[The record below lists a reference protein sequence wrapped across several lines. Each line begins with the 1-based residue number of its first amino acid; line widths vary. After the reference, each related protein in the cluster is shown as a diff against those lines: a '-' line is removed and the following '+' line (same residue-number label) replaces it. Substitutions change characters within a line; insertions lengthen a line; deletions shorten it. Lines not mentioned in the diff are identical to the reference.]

1 MKLTFMVVLMALTGS
16 TIYITGFL
24 RLSFRWLPTG
34 GGLFLYRYDL
44 ITWIV
49 RFVLNFA
56 FFQFVPLLS
65 SAFSQ
70 SENRSKTELLL
81 ILLWMLLAEIIRK
94 KVQGMLLPADGSSF
108 NRGIGRFTL
117 MDYAYDTS
125 HLVWIGYL
133 ICSKLPDD
141 KSLSITFAVL
151 WFLCF
156 AKLVLSAVNRYF
168 ASYSFHTARN
178 PLVIAGYMTK
188 VMDKYNR
195 DGDGRSA
202 VPANDMSSCKFVVMG
217 EDALVVPDNDK
228 EKKPKPVTTPGYGY
242 GVGRR
247 VVVAGGGHQHQAT
260 YCDEN
265 EQKHLHLCI
274 AEPDDYSNKEWPLVT
289 VKTIWEMRE
298 KHKHIFHGKR
308 GDFLEDLCLSF
319 SLFKMLRRR
328 FEHYPMVEVGSDMA
342 RAMMLDGLLK
352 LNFSSPGS
360 NSSHDQLQRP
370 FQVLLMELELLK
382 NYYQQA
388 AAPVVMSQPILF
400 CINFLSSIIFLDFF
414 TVAVVDILIVNKDA
428 APLYCRIMGWGRTPV
443 SSPSLILSL
452 TMLLVLTVILIEAHD
467 FWTSFVFSDWNIV
480 RMLCSYDRP
489 SRRWLQKIY
498 SVVIYIRYCLLS
510 SSKNKM
516 TIYQVSILD
525 ACGPIDKHFTRTS
538 QVTLPASATAQI
550 IQALC
555 SCDIINRSTG
565 AINLPAGI
573 DSNQMTTTE
582 AILAWHLATELLE
595 TTTMDS
601 QKKQCRR
608 PPAGADNRRIAS
620 VLSKYCVHLV
630 VHLPELLPDEETW
643 VSSCYEETRSCLDHA
658 SRRCG
663 CRACPP
669 SRRCRK
675 KKIAKTA
682 MSGDQWEDSFRDPT
696 VRRGVKLFHRLRE
709 KPADEAWDELARL
722 WVHLVIYLAPSNDVQ
737 GHAKALASW
746 GADLITCLW
755 ALCTHA
761 GITRQPPPEQHD
773 VEVHDQQQID
783 IVVTH
788 RQPTLN
794 QDDDNSIYV

>member
-1 MKLTFMVVLMALTGS
+1 MKLTFMVVLMALMGS
-16 TIYITGFL
+16 IIYSTGFL
-24 RLSFRWLPTG
+24 RLSFRRLPTCG
-34 GGLFLYRYDL
+34 GMFLYRYDL
-44 ITWIV
+44 TRIV
-49 RFVLNFA
+49 RFVLNFV

-94 KVQGMLLPADGSSF
+94 KVQGMLLPTDGSSF

-117 MDYAYDTS
+117 MDYAYDT
-125 HLVWIGYL
+125 L
-133 ICSKLPDD
+133 
-141 KSLSITFAVL
+141 
-151 WFLCF
+151 
-156 AKLVLSAVNRYF
+156 LVLSAVNRWF

-202 VPANDMSSCKFVVMG
+202 VPANDMSNCKFVVM
-217 EDALVVPDNDK
+217 
-228 EKKPKPVTTPGYGY
+228 
-242 GVGRR
+242 GRR

-260 YCDEN
+260 YCNEN

-274 AEPDDYSNKEWPLVT
+274 AEPDDYSNSDSNKEWPLVT

-298 KHKHIFHGKR
+298 KHKNIFHGKI

-319 SLFKMLRRR
+319 SLFKMLRRQ

-400 CINFLSSIIFLDFF
+400 CTNFLSSIIFLYFF
-414 TVAVVDILIVNKDA
+414 IDAVVDILIVNKDA

-443 SSPSLILSL
+443 NSPSLILSL

-467 FWTSFVFSDWNIV
+467 FLTSFVFSDWNIV

-498 SVVIYIRYCLLS
+498 SVVIYIRSCLLS

-516 TIYQVSILD
+516 TICQVSILD
-525 ACGPIDKHFTRTS
+525 ACGPIDKHFARTS

-555 SCDIINRSTG
+555 SCHIINRSTG
-565 AINLPAGI
+565 AINLPSGI

-595 TTTMDS
+595 TTTTMDK
-601 QKKQCRR
+601 QKKECQ
-608 PPAGADNRRIAS
+608 IAS
-620 VLSKYCVHLV
+620 VLSK
-630 VHLPELLPDEETW
+630 
-643 VSSCYEETRSCLDHA
+643 
-658 SRRCG
+658 RCG

-682 MSGDQWEDSFRDPT
+682 ISGDQWENSFQDPT
-696 VRRGVKLFHRLRE
+696 VRRGVKLFHWLRE

-773 VEVHDQQQID
+773 VLVHDEQQID
-783 IVVTH
+783 VVVAH

-794 QDDDNSIYV
+794 RDDDNSIITYICSSDEIQAYISKAY

>member
-1 MKLTFMVVLMALTGS
+1 MEFYPLPGTTPATPIVYITQADQHEALLMNMKLTFMVVLMALMGS
-16 TIYITGFL
+16 IIYSTGFL
-24 RLSFRWLPTG
+24 RLSFRRLPTCG
-34 GGLFLYRYDL
+34 GMFLYRYDL
-44 ITWIV
+44 TRIV
-49 RFVLNFA
+49 RFVLNFV

-94 KVQGMLLPADGSSF
+94 KGDRTVHAHGLRL
-108 NRGIGRFTL
+108 RH
-117 MDYAYDTS
+117 TS

-156 AKLVLSAVNRYF
+156 VKLVLSAVNRWF

-202 VPANDMSSCKFVVMG
+202 VPANDMSNCKFVVM
-217 EDALVVPDNDK
+217 
-228 EKKPKPVTTPGYGY
+228 
-242 GVGRR
+242 GRR

-260 YCDEN
+260 YCNEN

-274 AEPDDYSNKEWPLVT
+274 AEPDDYSNSDSNKEWPLVT

-298 KHKHIFHGKR
+298 KHKNIFHGKI

-319 SLFKMLRRR
+319 SLFKMLRRQ

-400 CINFLSSIIFLDFF
+400 CTNFLSSIIFLYFF
-414 TVAVVDILIVNKDA
+414 IDAVVDILIVNKDA

-443 SSPSLILSL
+443 NSPSLILSL

-467 FWTSFVFSDWNIV
+467 FLTSFVFSDWNIV

-498 SVVIYIRYCLLS
+498 SVVIYIRSCLLS

-516 TIYQVSILD
+516 TICQVSILD
-525 ACGPIDKHFTRTS
+525 ACGPIDKHFARTS

-555 SCDIINRSTG
+555 SCHIINRSTG
-565 AINLPAGI
+565 AINLPSGI

-595 TTTMDS
+595 TTTTMDK
-601 QKKQCRR
+601 QKKECQ
-608 PPAGADNRRIAS
+608 IAS
-620 VLSKYCVHLV
+620 VLSK
-630 VHLPELLPDEETW
+630 
-643 VSSCYEETRSCLDHA
+643 
-658 SRRCG
+658 RCG

-682 MSGDQWEDSFRDPT
+682 ISGDQWENSFQDPT
-696 VRRGVKLFHRLRE
+696 VRRGVKLFHWLRE

-773 VEVHDQQQID
+773 VLVHDEQQID
-783 IVVTH
+783 VVVAH

-794 QDDDNSIYV
+794 HDDDNSINV

>member
-1 MKLTFMVVLMALTGS
+1 MKLTFMVVLMALMGS
-16 TIYITGFL
+16 IIYSTGFL
-24 RLSFRWLPTG
+24 RLSFRRLPTCG
-34 GGLFLYRYDL
+34 GMFLYRYDL
-44 ITWIV
+44 TRIV
-49 RFVLNFA
+49 RFVLNFV

-94 KVQGMLLPADGSSF
+94 KVQGMLLPTD
-108 NRGIGRFTL
+108 
-117 MDYAYDTS
+117 
-125 HLVWIGYL
+125 
-133 ICSKLPDD
+133 DD

-156 AKLVLSAVNRYF
+156 VKLVLSAVNRWF

-202 VPANDMSSCKFVVMG
+202 VPANDMSNCKFVVM
-217 EDALVVPDNDK
+217 
-228 EKKPKPVTTPGYGY
+228 
-242 GVGRR
+242 GRR

-260 YCDEN
+260 YCNEN

-274 AEPDDYSNKEWPLVT
+274 AEPDDYSNSDSNKEWPLVT

-298 KHKHIFHGKR
+298 KHKNIFHGKI

-319 SLFKMLRRR
+319 SLFKMLRRQ

-400 CINFLSSIIFLDFF
+400 CTNFLSSIIFLYFF
-414 TVAVVDILIVNKDA
+414 IDAVVDILIVNKDA

-443 SSPSLILSL
+443 NSPSLILSL

-467 FWTSFVFSDWNIV
+467 FLTSFVFSDWNIV

-498 SVVIYIRYCLLS
+498 SVVIYIRSCLLS

-516 TIYQVSILD
+516 TICQVSILD
-525 ACGPIDKHFTRTS
+525 ACGPIDKHFARTS

-555 SCDIINRSTG
+555 SCHIINRSTG
-565 AINLPAGI
+565 AINLPSGI

-595 TTTMDS
+595 TTTTMDK
-601 QKKQCRR
+601 QKKECQ
-608 PPAGADNRRIAS
+608 IAS
-620 VLSKYCVHLV
+620 VLSK
-630 VHLPELLPDEETW
+630 
-643 VSSCYEETRSCLDHA
+643 
-658 SRRCG
+658 
-663 CRACPP
+663 
-669 SRRCRK
+669 
-675 KKIAKTA
+675 
-682 MSGDQWEDSFRDPT
+682 
-696 VRRGVKLFHRLRE
+696 
-709 KPADEAWDELARL
+709 
-722 WVHLVIYLAPSNDVQ
+722 
-737 GHAKALASW
+737 
-746 GADLITCLW
+746 
-755 ALCTHA
+755 
-761 GITRQPPPEQHD
+761 
-773 VEVHDQQQID
+773 
-783 IVVTH
+783 
-788 RQPTLN
+788 
-794 QDDDNSIYV
+794 

>member
-1 MKLTFMVVLMALTGS
+1 
-16 TIYITGFL
+16 
-24 RLSFRWLPTG
+24 
-34 GGLFLYRYDL
+34 
-44 ITWIV
+44 
-49 RFVLNFA
+49 
-56 FFQFVPLLS
+56 
-65 SAFSQ
+65 
-70 SENRSKTELLL
+70 
-81 ILLWMLLAEIIRK
+81 
-94 KVQGMLLPADGSSF
+94 
-108 NRGIGRFTL
+108 
-117 MDYAYDTS
+117 
-125 HLVWIGYL
+125 
-133 ICSKLPDD
+133 
-141 KSLSITFAVL
+141 
-151 WFLCF
+151 
-156 AKLVLSAVNRYF
+156 
-168 ASYSFHTARN
+168 
-178 PLVIAGYMTK
+178 
-188 VMDKYNR
+188 
-195 DGDGRSA
+195 
-202 VPANDMSSCKFVVMG
+202 
-217 EDALVVPDNDK
+217 
-228 EKKPKPVTTPGYGY
+228 
-242 GVGRR
+242 
-247 VVVAGGGHQHQAT
+247 
-260 YCDEN
+260 
-265 EQKHLHLCI
+265 
-274 AEPDDYSNKEWPLVT
+274 
-289 VKTIWEMRE
+289 
-298 KHKHIFHGKR
+298 
-308 GDFLEDLCLSF
+308 
-319 SLFKMLRRR
+319 
-328 FEHYPMVEVGSDMA
+328 
-342 RAMMLDGLLK
+342 
-352 LNFSSPGS
+352 
-360 NSSHDQLQRP
+360 
-370 FQVLLMELELLK
+370 
-382 NYYQQA
+382 
-388 AAPVVMSQPILF
+388 
-400 CINFLSSIIFLDFF
+400 
-414 TVAVVDILIVNKDA
+414 
-428 APLYCRIMGWGRTPV
+428 MGWGRTPV

-525 ACGPIDKHFTRTS
+525 ACGPIDKHFARTS

-595 TTTMDS
+595 TTTMDNE
-601 QKKQCRR
+601 KKQCRR
-608 PPAGADNRRIAS
+608 PPAGGGGGDNRQIAS

-643 VSSCYEETRSCLDHA
+643 VSSCYEETRSCLDLA

-675 KKIAKTA
+675 KMIAAKIAPSSAT
-682 MSGDQWEDSFRDPT
+682 
-696 VRRGVKLFHRLRE
+696 GVELFHRLRE

-773 VEVHDQQQID
+773 VEVQDQQQID
-783 IVVTH
+783 VVVVH
-788 RQPTLN
+788 RQPTH
-794 QDDDNSIYV
+794 DDNSINI